1 MQILKRYFR
10 PFTMSSVIYLDN
22 NATTQIAPEVFEAM
36 LPWLREGYG
45 NPSSAYRLG
54 RAAAGALD
62 EARARVAALAGCQ
75 NEEMI
80 FTSCGTDSINTA
92 ILSALAL
99 DPDKR
104 HIVTSAVEHSA
115 TIKLCEYLA
124 RRGYEITWLPVDILG
139 QLDLVRLEESIRPD
153 TAIVSLLWANNE
165 TGVLFPV
172 HEIAAITQKKKTILH
187 IDAVQAFGKLPFQLE
202 GSGIQFVSLSGH
214 KLYAPK
220 GVGGLYVNRRVKYT
234 PLLRGSQ
241 ENARRGGTQNVASI
255 VAFGKAAELASA
267 HINDPRIR
275 ELRNKLESSL
285 LSSISGASLNGAPDC
300 RLPNTSNISFDGIES
315 EGALILLDERG
326 ICCSAGSACSSGSV
340 NPSHVLKAMGLSN
353 DKARASLRFSVGRF
367 TTLEDIENAC
377 EVIPSII
384 AKLRELSPM
393 GSQVLAA

>member
-1 MQILKRYFR
+1 
-10 PFTMSSVIYLDN
+10 MSSVIYLDN

-54 RAAAGALD
+54 RAAEGALV

-80 FTSCGTDSINTA
+80 FTSCGTESINTA

-124 RRGYEITWLPVDILG
+124 RRGYEITWLPVDSSG
-139 QLDLVRLEESIRPD
+139 QLDLARLEESIRPD

-172 HEIAAITQKKKTILH
+172 QEIAAITHKKKTILH
-187 IDAVQAFGKLPFQLE
+187 IDAVQAFGKMPFQLE

-255 VAFGKAAELASA
+255 VAFGKAAELAAA

-285 LSSISGASLNGAPDC
+285 LSSIPGSSLNGAPDC

-367 TTLEDIENAC
+367 TTPQDIENAC
-377 EVIPSII
+377 EVIPAVI
-384 AKLRELSPM
+384 AKLRELSPI
-393 GSQVLAA
+393 GSQVLVA

>member
-1 MQILKRYFR
+1 
-10 PFTMSSVIYLDN
+10 MSSVIYLDN

-54 RAAAGALD
+54 RAAEGALV

-80 FTSCGTDSINTA
+80 FTSCGTESINTA

-124 RRGYEITWLPVDILG
+124 RRGYEITWLPVDSLG
-139 QLDLVRLEESIRPD
+139 QLDLARLEESIRPD

-172 HEIAAITQKKKTILH
+172 QEIAAITHKKKTILH
-187 IDAVQAFGKLPFQLE
+187 IDAVQAFGKMPFQLE
-202 GSGIQFVSLSGH
+202 GSGIQFVSFSGH

-255 VAFGKAAELASA
+255 VAFGKASELAAA

-275 ELRNKLESSL
+275 ELRDKLESSL
-285 LSSISGASLNGAPDC
+285 LSSIPGSSLNGAPDC

-367 TTLEDIENAC
+367 TTPEDIENAC
-377 EVIPSII
+377 EVIPAVIT
-384 AKLRELSPM
+384 KLRELSPI
-393 GSQVLAA
+393 GSQVLVA